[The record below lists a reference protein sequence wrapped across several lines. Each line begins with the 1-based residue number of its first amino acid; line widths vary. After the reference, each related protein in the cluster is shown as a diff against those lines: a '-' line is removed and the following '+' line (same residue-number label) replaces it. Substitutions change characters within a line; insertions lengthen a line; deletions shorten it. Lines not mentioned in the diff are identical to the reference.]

1 MKKNQNKI
9 AKSSMDKEF
18 TDELTNPTIDLSVD
32 YSEIFIDDII
42 ENEILKDIPIV
53 KTIVGAVNVGR
64 SINQLWFAKKI
75 LTFLKE
81 FNSGDIEAEKLNEF
95 KVRLSKEPK
104 FRQKMTEQVMVF
116 NERFI
121 EITKSKISAQLLVS
135 FVNQEISYEEFVNL
149 NISLDRLHPD
159 SYSFLRNLVEA
170 DYKVDK
176 EKKGEK
182 NFDAQSLLLSSGL
195 ARETSNWSHGFEV
208 KPDGIKLFEHGI
220 KKIKN

>member
-1 MKKNQNKI
+1 
-9 AKSSMDKEF
+9 MDKEF
-18 TDELTNPTIDLSVD
+18 TEELTKPSIDLSVD

-42 ENEILKDIPIV
+42 DNEFLKDIPIV

-75 LTFLKE
+75 LTFIKE
-81 FNSGDIEAEKLNEF
+81 FNSGDIKTEKLTEF
-95 KVRLSKEPK
+95 KEKLAKEPK
-104 FRQKMTEQVMVF
+104 FRQRMTEQVMIF

-135 FVNQEISYEEFVNL
+135 YVNQEISYDEFISL

-159 SYSFLRNLVEA
+159 SYTFLKTLAETE
-170 DYKVDK
+170 YKVDE

-195 ARETSNWSHGFEV
+195 ARETSSWSHGFEV
-208 KPDGIKLFEHGI
+208 KPEGIKLFEHGI